1 MTELFL
7 AVFNM
12 SIAASYVALV
22 ILILRILLKRAPKG
36 FSYILWLAVAVRLA
50 IPMSPTSDFSL
61 LKLLKPESKSDA
73 EFISFAPEV
82 SSLMKAPV
90 LDNGIRKISTV
101 LGSTL
106 PGASSSNLVNPLQT
120 ILSISSIVWLAGIA
134 VLLVYSIATYLRMHR
149 RIRTATLIKDSIY
162 ETDQV
167 DTPFVY
173 GFIRPRI
180 IVPTGLN
187 TQQMSY
193 VVMHEQVHIQRK
205 DYWIK
210 PFAYLLLII
219 HWFNPL
225 MWLCYAQMSR
235 DMEMSCDERVV
246 SRLGNSS
253 IGGYATTLLS
263 LSINHKPLPGHPLAF
278 GEHHV
283 KARIRNVLAYRKL
296 PGWAVACL
304 LAVITIMIA
313 GCVTNPKAIP
323 SAQQQTYHG
332 YNLDTLTKNK
342 TLYVG
347 NHIKVGGLIGGMPRP
362 DGLDGNGLELQ
373 TSSEPYGVTYRYL
386 ATSTYSE
393 TDANHSIFYNNAVLL
408 MSLID
413 NVGSITYTISE
424 DSVQPV
430 SITFTREQINELLG
444 EDVRTY
450 AADEA
455 GLKRLI
461 DRLGEWAVN

>member
-12 SIAASYVALV
+12 SIAASFVALV
-22 ILILRILLKRAPKG
+22 VLIIRLLLKRAPKG
-36 FSYILWLAVAVRLA
+36 FSYILWLAVAMRLA

-61 LKLLKPESKSDA
+61 LKLLKPESKSDMD
-73 EFISFAPEV
+73 FMSFTLEA
-82 SSLMKAPV
+82 SSLMKAPI
-90 LDNGIRKISTV
+90 LDSGIRKISNV
-101 LGSTL
+101 LSSTF
-106 PGASSSNLVNPLQT
+106 PGASSSNLINPLQT
-120 ILSISSIVWLAGIA
+120 LLSISTVVWLAGIA
-134 VLLVYSIATYLRMHR
+134 VFLVYSIAVYLRMQK
-149 RIRTATLIKDSIY
+149 RIRTATLVADSIY

-187 TQQMSY
+187 AQELSY

-210 PFAYLLLII
+210 PFAYLLLVM

-225 MWLCYAQMSR
+225 MWLCYIQMSR

-246 SRLGNSS
+246 SRLGNNSK
-253 IGGYATTLLS
+253 GGYATTLLS
-263 LSINHKPLPGHPLAF
+263 LSSNHKPLPGHPLAF

-296 PGWAVACL
+296 SGWATACL

-313 GCVTNPKAIP
+313 GCVTNPKPIGGLP
-323 SAQQQTYHG
+323 QQAYHG
-332 YNLDTLTKNK
+332 YDLNTLLENK

-362 DGLDGNGLELQ
+362 DGLDSKGMELQ

-386 ATSTYSE
+386 ATDTYSA
-393 TDANHSIFYNNAVLL
+393 TVANNTIFYHNAVLL

-413 NVGSITYTISE
+413 NVGSVTYAISE
-424 DSVQPV
+424 NSEQPI
-430 SITFTREQINELLG
+430 SITFTREQINESLG

-450 AADEA
+450 AVDEE
-455 GLKRLI
+455 GLKELIGRLV
-461 DRLGEWAVN
+461 E